1 MYYEP
6 SKRIRDRPGRQ
17 CRGSGNDSALF
28 DAPTPS
34 NEILGKLTSEFFA
47 TGCLGWLTSKE

>member
-1 MYYEP
+1 MYYKP
-6 SKRIRDRPGRQ
+6 SKSIRNRPGRQ
-17 CRGSGNDSALF
+17 CRGGGNDIALI
-28 DAPTPS
+28 DAPAPA